1 MSRRHFTPPH
11 KRKNRGTRRELE
23 KPSLTGRLTVTHSGY
38 GFVKPDDGENFPQDV
53 FVPPQYLRQALD
65 GDLVRVAFAPGENGK
80 GPVGEVRE
88 VVEPGRKTFVG
99 EVLAGRV
106 VRPLDKS
113 LPDDLPI
120 SGSLKGAKRGDWVK
134 LKLLRGDQEGEHAVK
149 IDSTIGPAGSVKGD
163 LDAVCA
169 EYELAAPYSAEEDAA
184 AAATQPRTIAR
195 EDFRKRFTVTI
206 DPTDAKDFDD
216 ALSIAPGKTRALL
229 EIGVHIADV
238 AAWVTPKSPLDKGAY
253 QRCFTAYL
261 PGRTLP
267 MLPKSLTAMISLH
280 ENADCPAHSVI
291 FQIERATGKIVEY
304 RRCHTTVR
312 IAKRLDYETVQQ
324 FIDTGDA
331 PADWNATFR
340 SKIKMLTDITRKM
353 RKLRQ
358 KEDQFLD
365 LALPEIRVL
374 CDENADKVSG
384 VAAKIQRE
392 SEYLVEECMLAANQA
407 VGLELRK
414 IGVAGLYRIHQEPD
428 PDKLD
433 EFIGQMADNFAIYP
447 GDLSQ
452 RGNCLKFIASLPEG
466 PRKPLILN
474 MFLRSLPRAAYSEK
488 PDLHY
493 GLGKTFYCHFT
504 SPIRRYPDLTVHQQL
519 WNYDQKQRTRPASG
533 MAALA
538 ELVSFRE
545 ENNDNAYFAAS
556 DRLKLRY
563 LAEQME
569 RSGENFYEGIIAK
582 VTNNGFLAEIPE
594 VGIYGFIPRENLP
607 YNTSRRGGK
616 LIDTR
621 NRQSYK
627 VGDFVYL
634 RLSMIDTAR
643 GSAEFKPVS
652 RSR

>member
-1 MSRRHFTPPH
+1 MSKRRFTPPH
-11 KRKNRGTRRELE
+11 RRRQTVTRREKE
-23 KPSLTGRLTVTHSGY
+23 RPTLTGRLTVTHSGY
-38 GFVKPDDGENFPQDV
+38 GFVKPDDAEKFPLDA
-53 FVPPQYLRQALD
+53 FIPPQNLRQALD
-65 GDLVRVAFAPGENGK
+65 GDHVLVAFSPGENGR
-80 GPVGEVRE
+80 GPVGEILE
-88 VVEPGRKTFVG
+88 VLEPGRKTFVG

-113 LPDDLPI
+113 LPEDLPVV
-120 SGSLKGAKRGDWVK
+120 GGLKGARRGEWVK
-134 LKLLRGDQEGEHAVK
+134 LKLIRGDRGDEHAVK
-149 IDSTIGPAGSVKGD
+149 ITSTIGPAGTVKGD

-169 EYELAAPYSAEEDAA
+169 EFELPPPYTQEEDAA
-184 AAATQPRTIAR
+184 AAQTVPRTIER
-195 EDFRKRFTVTI
+195 EDFRKKFTVTI
-206 DPTDAKDFDD
+206 DPADAKDFDD
-216 ALSIAPGKTRALL
+216 ALSVAPGKTRALL

-238 AAWVTPKSPLDKGAY
+238 AAWVTPKSQLDKGAY
-253 QRCFTAYL
+253 LRCFTSYL

-267 MLPKSLTAMISLH
+267 MLPKSLTALISLH
-280 ENADCPAHSVI
+280 EKADCPAHSVI
-291 FQIERATGKIVEY
+291 FQIERATGRIVEY
-304 RRCHTTVR
+304 RRCHTLVR
-312 IAKRLDYETVQQ
+312 VDKRLDYGTVQQ
-324 FIDTGDA
+324 FIDSGNA
-331 PADWNATFR
+331 PEDWTALFR
-340 SKIKMLTDITRKM
+340 SKLRMLADITAKM
-353 RKLRQ
+353 RQIRL
-358 KEDQFLD
+358 KEERFLD

-392 SEYLVEECMLAANQA
+392 SEFVVEECMLAANNAIGQD
-407 VGLELRK
+407 LRK

-433 EFIGQMADNFAIYP
+433 EFIGLMEDNFAISP
-447 GDLSQ
+447 GDLSH
-452 RGNCLKFIASLPEG
+452 RENCLKFLSSLPDG

-474 MFLRSLPRAAYSEK
+474 MFLRSLPRAVYAEK
-488 PDLHY
+488 PALHY
-493 GLGKTFYCHFT
+493 GLGKMFYSHFT
-504 SPIRRYPDLTVHQQL
+504 SPIRRYPDLVIHQQL
-519 WNYDQKQRTRPASG
+519 WNYDLKQRTRPAAG

-538 ELVSFRE
+538 EIVSARE
-545 ENNDNAYFAAS
+545 ENNDEAYFAAS

-569 RSGENFYEGIIAK
+569 RTGENFYEGIIAK

-594 VGIYGFIPRENLP
+594 VGIYGFIPKENLP
-607 YNTSRRGGK
+607 YNASRRGGK

>member
-1 MSRRHFTPPH
+1 MSKRPFTPPH
-11 KRKNRGTRRELE
+11 KRKKAATRRERE
-23 KPSLTGRLTVTHSGY
+23 RATLTGMLTVTHSGY
-38 GFVKPDDGENFPQDV
+38 GFVKPDDGEKFPLDA
-53 FVPPQYLRQALD
+53 FIPPQNLRQALD
-65 GDLVRVAFAPGENGK
+65 GDHVLIAISPGENGK
-80 GPVGEVRE
+80 GPVGEVLE
-88 VVEPGRKTFVG
+88 VLTPGRKTFVG

-113 LPDDLPI
+113 LPEELPI
-120 SGSLKGAKRGDWVK
+120 AGGLKGSKRGDWVK
-134 LKLLRGDQEGEHAVK
+134 LKLLRGDREDGHAVR

-169 EYELAAPYSAEEDAA
+169 EFELPPPYTQEEDAA
-184 AAATQPRTIAR
+184 AAQVVPRSIER
-195 EDFRKRFTVTI
+195 EDFRKKFTVTI
-206 DPTDAKDFDD
+206 DPEDAKDFDD
-216 ALSIAPGKTRALL
+216 ALSIAPGKTRSLL
-229 EIGVHIADV
+229 EVGVHIADV

-253 QRCFTAYL
+253 LRSFTAYL

-267 MLPKSLTAMISLH
+267 MLPKSLTALISLH

-304 RRCHTTVR
+304 RRCHTLVR
-312 IAKRLDYETVQQ
+312 IAKRLDYGTVQR
-324 FIDTGDA
+324 FIDAGEA
-331 PADWNATFR
+331 PADWSAPFR
-340 SKIKMLTDITRKM
+340 SKMKMLTQITQKM
-353 RKLRQ
+353 RQIRL
-358 KEDQFLD
+358 KEDRFLD

-392 SEYLVEECMLAANQA
+392 SEFVVEECMLAANSAIGQ
-407 VGLELRK
+407 ELRK
-414 IGVAGLYRIHQEPD
+414 IGVAGLYRIHQEPE

-433 EFIGQMADNFAIYP
+433 EFMGLMADHFALST
-447 GDLSQ
+447 GDLSH
-452 RGNCLKFIASLPEG
+452 RENCLKFIASLPEG

-474 MFLRSLPRAAYSEK
+474 MFLRALPRAMYAEK
-488 PDLHY
+488 PALHY
-493 GLGKTFYCHFT
+493 GLGKINYCHFT
-504 SPIRRYPDLTVHQQL
+504 SPIRRYPDLVVHQQL
-519 WNYDQKQRTRPASG
+519 WNYDLKQRTRPASG
-533 MAALA
+533 MAVLA
-538 ELVSFRE
+538 EQLSARE

-569 RSGENFYEGIIAK
+569 RTGENFYEGIIAK
-582 VTNNGFLAEIPE
+582 ITNNGFLAEIPE
-594 VGIYGFIPRENLP
+594 VGIYGFIPKENLP
-607 YNTSRRGGK
+607 YNASRRGGK
-616 LIDTR
+616 MIDTR